1 MAAYAAIVSLVQIL
15 HPDQFPL
22 RLRTPEIESL
32 YNKVISLQSILEK
45 IFPITKNIRQQVID
59 LNGRIREAIYRAQ
72 DEVESFIIKHSLSS
86 EHILK
91 EIIEEIDPLA
101 VEADKIASSIKKEMV
116 SSSAVDSLTKLLNPD
131 SFPVDHLES
140 QLESSEYEK
149 LESDVQCLYEKIC
162 SLQSCLDKICAAPV
176 SITVEVN
183 ELDIQIKAAAE
194 DTIKSF
200 HSSQTDSDASESE
213 TEDPTPPAF
222 LQDLQEITANIE
234 QLAEK
239 AQKIADSINEDHPKA
254 QDPLSENAQQSSKR
268 DFRPK
273 KKRIIGQKED
283 FEKLKEEI
291 LKEKNDSRREVLP
304 IVGLPGSGKTTLAR
318 SLYEE
323 SSITDEF
330 EIHGWV
336 TVTQDYQLGEIF
348 SKLFHS
354 LETKGQK
361 KGEAAQSEKKEN
373 LQDAVYKSLRKKKY
387 VVVVDDMWSEDVWD
401 KVKSSF
407 PDDSNGSRIVLTT
420 RSNEIAKYAKASS
433 DFLHRMKPLSLEH
446 SWELLTLTVFEEDPC
461 PPHLKDIGWEISKN
475 CRGLPLSLTVIGGLL
490 SQENKTEEYW
500 KNIQGDTLDAAAKG
514 DEAYVEIL
522 FLSYNHL
529 PGKLKGCFLYMGAF
543 QEDSEIPVTKL
554 IRLWVAE
561 GFLKPSSLQIVEE
574 VANHNLEQL
583 INRNLLDI
591 RKSTSNGQIK
601 ACGMHDTLRELSVK
615 ECGNEKFFHSR
626 RKYVQTLEEGTN
638 TQRRIS
644 VHRNILM
651 CLEQVHNS
659 VKEIAFAR
667 TILYAGAH
675 HHHPLPFC
683 LTFDRL
689 RVLDAFTV
697 YFIEFPDVILQLI
710 HLSYLSLTYNGKLPS
725 KLSNLEKLQVL
736 IVRQHPKIIFL
747 GTSILPDEIWG
758 MTHLR
763 HLLFTESDLPKIP
776 SQRNSILLANLQTL
790 SNVSAASC
798 TKEVLENMPNLTKL
812 AMWTE
817 SPGPVGLYLDQV
829 KKLVSF
835 KFTVLKPIP
844 KKKVEFMPELY
855 FPPTLVKLR
864 LSGCSLP
871 WEVMTVIGQLPFLE
885 VLKLREIA
893 FEGGNWSP
901 KKREFVQL
909 KFLLLEYLDLKKWE
923 ADHTHFRNLERLIMR
938 HCYELE
944 KIPEKFVNL
953 GCLELIEL
961 VDCSPGAVNSAE
973 EVKESLKKRGIN
985 TKLKIHTYS
994 SWK

>member
-101 VEADKIASSIKKEMV
+101 VEADKIASSIKKEM
-116 SSSAVDSLTKLLNPD
+116 
-131 SFPVDHLES
+131 
-140 QLESSEYEK
+140 
-149 LESDVQCLYEKIC
+149 
-162 SLQSCLDKICAAPV
+162 
-176 SITVEVN
+176 
-183 ELDIQIKAAAE
+183 
-194 DTIKSF
+194 
-200 HSSQTDSDASESE
+200 
-213 TEDPTPPAF
+213 
-222 LQDLQEITANIE
+222 
-234 QLAEK
+234 
-239 AQKIADSINEDHPKA
+239 
-254 QDPLSENAQQSSKR
+254 NAQQSSKR

-387 VVVVDDMWSEDVWD
+387 LVVVDDMWSEDVWD

-475 CRGLPLSLTVIGGLL
+475 CRGLPLSLT
-490 SQENKTEEYW
+490 TEEYW

-561 GFLKPSSLQIVEE
+561 GFLKQSSLQIVEE

-626 RKYVQTLEEGTN
+626 RKYVQTLEEDCVCAN
-638 TQRRIS
+638 HS
-644 VHRNILM
+644 L
-651 CLEQVHNS
+651 C
-659 VKEIAFAR
+659 
-667 TILYAGAH
+667 GAH

-776 SQRNSILLANLQTL
+776 SQRNSILFANLQTL

-944 KIPEKFVNL
+944 KIPEKFANL

-961 VDCSPGAVNSAE
+961 VDCSPGAVNCAE
-973 EVKESLKKRGIN
+973 EMKESVKKRGIN